1 MTWARLDDEITDGD
15 FVGYFRPSDIV
26 DDPSLSTTR
35 KKALLAFWASDMN
48 AVAGVPGLR
57 NVCGVTVTIDSL
69 FEAMSRLDL
78 EIDQA
83 AVAGEAQPTRSAA

>member
-1 MTWARLDDEITDGD
+1 MIWDDADDVTESD
-15 FVGYFRPSDIV
+15 FVGYFRAADIL

-35 KKALLAFWASDMN
+35 KKALLAFWASDIN
-48 AVAGVPGLR
+48 TVVGSPGLR
-57 NVCGVTVTIDSL
+57 TMRGVTVTIDSL

-83 AVAGEAQPTRSAA
+83 AMTDGSHAARSRA